1 MFNPIMFVY
10 AFLLFFVLTPGV
22 LLSLPPKS
30 GKMTVALTHA
40 LVFAL
45 IWTFTHKMVWRALYE
60 AFQGNDMGAVAAV
73 GAGAPMKKPMP
84 SKKQTPSKKQMPS
97 KRMKETLPQ

>member
-1 MFNPIMFVY
+1 MFNPIMFLY
-10 AFLLFFVLTPGV
+10 AFLLFFVLTPGI

-45 IWTFTHKMVWRALYE
+45 VWSLTHKMVWQATHGLFE
-60 AFQGNDMGAVAAV
+60 GMEH
-73 GAGAPMKKPMP
+73 
-84 SKKQTPSKKQMPS
+84 S
-97 KRMKETLPQ
+97 KRQGMATREKHTY

>member
-1 MFNPIMFVY
+1 MALAMLVFV
-10 AFLLFFVLTPGV
+10 AVLFFVLTPGV
-22 LLSLPPKS
+22 LVRLPPNGS
-30 GKMTVALTHA
+30 KMAVAAVHA

-45 IWTFTHKMVWRALYE
+45 VYQLTHKMVWRALYE

>member
-1 MFNPIMFVY
+1 MFVY
-10 AFLLFFVLTPGV
+10 AFLLFFVLTPGI

-45 IWTFTHKMVWRALYE
+45 VWTLTHKLVWQATHGLFEGMDKR
-60 AFQGNDMGAVAAV
+60 QGMTTHKGASPAN
-73 GAGAPMKKPMP
+73 
-84 SKKQTPSKKQMPS
+84 
-97 KRMKETLPQ
+97 

>member
-1 MFNPIMFVY
+1 MFVY
-10 AFLLFFVLTPGV
+10 AFLLFFVLTPGI

-45 IWTFTHKMVWRALYE
+45 VWTLTHKLVWQATHGLFEGMDHKLTYE
-60 AFQGNDMGAVAAV
+60 GMDHKRQGMATRK
-73 GAGAPMKKPMP
+73 GAPH
-84 SKKQTPSKKQMPS
+84 S
-97 KRMKETLPQ
+97 

>member
-1 MFNPIMFVY
+1 MFLY
-10 AFLLFFVLTPGV
+10 AFLLFFVLTPGI

-45 IWTFTHKMVWRALYE
+45 VWTLTHKLVRQATHGLFEGYE
-60 AFQGNDMGAVAAV
+60 SMD
-73 GAGAPMKKPMP
+73 P
-84 SKKQTPSKKQMPS
+84 KKQK
-97 KRMKETLPQ
+97 